1 MRKRQEV
8 LEADTSACYIDDD
21 EYWKYGWYNNPGDR
35 HLFIQ
40 DRFNSM
46 NMSMNYGRPAAKVI
60 TAVLAAVVV
69 GIVIWTAVLLAD
81 FINVE
86 VLFTQEEN
94 TFTFEAAGYDCSFD
108 KEEIRSVTLL
118 EDMPD
123 ENFTRTNGGSTEEYN
138 VGHFRGKETGK
149 CMMFLYRGYTPV
161 LEIRLDDMTVFANS
175 QQEETTLQ
183 WYEKLAE
190 GAAEE

>member
-1 MRKRQEV
+1 
-8 LEADTSACYIDDD
+8 
-21 EYWKYGWYNNPGDR
+21 
-35 HLFIQ
+35 
-40 DRFNSM
+40 
-46 NMSMNYGRPAAKVI
+46 MNYGRPAAKVI

-69 GIVIWTAVLLAD
+69 GIVNLDGPCCCLAD

-138 VGHFRGKETGK
+138 VGHFRGKGDRE
-149 CMMFLYRGYTPV
+149 MYDVPV
-161 LEIRLDDMTVFANS
+161 
-175 QQEETTLQ
+175 
-183 WYEKLAE
+183 
-190 GAAEE
+190 